1 MRRKHMTI
9 AGVTAASVAAC
20 VLIVL
25 SQQAGARET
34 LGKKWAGNAYVSM
47 DQINHQPYDALLH
60 KYVDGDGYVNYRAW
74 HASSEDRE
82 ALRQYLIQLSRASAS
97 LRASRES
104 QFAFWINAYNAVTL
118 EGILREYPTDSI
130 RNHTSKLGGYNI
142 WKDLPLL
149 VGGTEYPL
157 NTMEH
162 QVLRKMGDPRIHF
175 AIVCASVGCPRLL
188 NEAYV
193 GAKLEQQLSAN
204 TRDFFSRR
212 QNFTIDGQ
220 GAMHVS
226 SILDWFGSDFGKS
239 QAEQFRYLQ
248 PYLPAAAQNVAANP
262 RTKVTFQNYNWSLND
277 QSRKSAS
284 LSQARPR

>member
-1 MRRKHMTI
+1 MRRKPLTV
-9 AGVTAASVAAC
+9 AGVTVASVAAC
-20 VLIVL
+20 ALAVL

-34 LGKKWAGNAYVSM
+34 LGKKWARNASVSM
-47 DQINHQPYDALLH
+47 DQIDHRPYDALLR

-74 HASSEDRE
+74 HVSSEDRA
-82 ALRQYLIQLSRASAS
+82 ALRHYLTQLSRASPS

-118 EGILREYPTDSI
+118 EGILREYPTESI

-149 VGGTEYPL
+149 VGGKEYPL
-157 NTMEH
+157 ETMEH

-193 GAKLEQQLSAN
+193 GAKLEQQLAAN
-204 TRDFFSRR
+204 TRDFFDRR
-212 QNFTIDGQ
+212 QNFWIDGQ
-220 GAMHVS
+220 GTMHVS
-226 SILDWFGSDFGKS
+226 SILNWFGSDFGKT
-239 QAEQFRYLQ
+239 QAEQFRFLR
-248 PYLPAAAQNVAANP
+248 PYLPPAAQSVAVNP
-262 RTKVTFQNYNWSLND
+262 RTRMKFQKYNWSLND
-277 QSRKSAS
+277 QSRKSAA
-284 LSQARPR
+284 LSQVQRR